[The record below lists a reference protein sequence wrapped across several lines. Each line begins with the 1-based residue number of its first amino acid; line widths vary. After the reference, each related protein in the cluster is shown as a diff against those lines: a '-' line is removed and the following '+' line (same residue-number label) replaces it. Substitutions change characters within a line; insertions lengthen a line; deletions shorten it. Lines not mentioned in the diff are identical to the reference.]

1 MVRVRGTTSKIGNI
15 FPRMKIVENKIFLS
29 PYIALG
35 DVIDKLQRMPM
46 KNQEERDDI
55 EERRKKAQG
64 ALMGFALTV
73 RKKGE

>member
-1 MVRVRGTTSKIGNI
+1 
-15 FPRMKIVENKIFLS
+15 MKISRNEIFLS
-29 PYIALG
+29 PRVALG
-35 DVIDKLQRMPM
+35 DVINKLQRMPM

-55 EERRKKAQG
+55 EEKRKKAQG